1 MRSEPDTDQFRSGL
15 LLFCF
20 FMCLGNINFFLQC
33 EVWLV
38 LLATDGHFKH
48 RVHLLPVLF
57 TLSQIELVHPLGLSI
72 LTVGANQLAAC
83 SQAVYLQSVFLF
95 LQKQWNINKIYF
107 RTFNPAAACE
117 SGGHLLSVPLS
128 LSLKKT

>member
-20 FMCLGNINFFLQC
+20 FMCLGNINFFLQF
-33 EVWLV
+33 EV
-38 LLATDGHFKH
+38 LLETGGHFKH

-57 TLSQIELVHPLGLSI
+57 SLPQIELVHPLGLSI

-83 SQAVYLQSVFLF
+83 SQAVYPQSAFLF
-95 LQKQWNINKIYF
+95 LQKRLNINKIYF
-107 RTFNPAAACE
+107 RTFNTAAACE
-117 SGGHLLSVPLS
+117 SGGHLLSVSLS
-128 LSLKKT
+128 LSLKKLKQ

>member
-20 FMCLGNINFFLQC
+20 FMCLGNINFFLQF

-38 LLATDGHFKH
+38 LLETDGHFKH

-57 TLSQIELVHPLGLSI
+57 TLPQIELVHPLGLSI

-83 SQAVYLQSVFLF
+83 SQAVYPQSAFLF
-95 LQKQWNINKIYF
+95 LQKRLNKNKIYF
-107 RTFNPAAACE
+107 HQFNPAAACRP
-117 SGGHLLSVPLS
+117 GGHLLSVS
-128 LSLKKT
+128 LSQS